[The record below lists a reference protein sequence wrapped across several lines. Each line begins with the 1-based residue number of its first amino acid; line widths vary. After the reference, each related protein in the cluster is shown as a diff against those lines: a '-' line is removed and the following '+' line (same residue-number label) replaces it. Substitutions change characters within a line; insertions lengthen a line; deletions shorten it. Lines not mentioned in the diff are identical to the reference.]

1 VGSGPCDL
9 LAWDTAFWG
18 APIARVR
25 ATELTPEAVGEID
38 AWCADNRVACLC
50 LRARPDDPLTV
61 RLAEAN
67 SFRFVDVRLVFGAA
81 ISAPAALGA
90 RCDGSRADESIVVR
104 RSRPEDVDALAL
116 MAADMYQDT
125 RFYYDE
131 GFPRQKCSEL
141 YQTWI
146 RRSCEDYADAVLVA
160 ELESRPV
167 GYITCHLE
175 RQGSPPSGNIG
186 LVGVGDGARGRGV
199 GSLLVDAAI
208 DWFRAQGAER
218 ATVVTQ
224 VRNLAAQRLYQRCGL
239 LTESVQLWYHKWYRT
254 PGMNDE

>member
-1 VGSGPCDL
+1 VDSPCDL

-18 APIARVR
+18 VPIARVR
-25 ATELTPEAVGEID
+25 ASELTQERIVEID

-67 SFRFVDVRLVFGAA
+67 SYRFVDVRLVFGGA
-81 ISAPAALGA
+81 ISGPAAGR
-90 RCDGSRADESIVVR
+90 RCDQRPDESILVR
-104 RSRPEDVDALAL
+104 RSRPDDVDALAL

-131 GFPRQKCSEL
+131 GFPRHKCSQL

-160 ELESRPV
+160 ELEGRPV
-167 GYITCHLE
+167 GYISCHLD
-175 RQGSPPSGNIG
+175 RQSPCLTGNIG

-199 GSLLVDAAI
+199 GSMLVDAAI
-208 DWFRAQGAER
+208 EWFRDQGAER

-224 VRNLAAQRLYQRCGL
+224 ARNLPAQRLYQRCGL
-239 LTESVQLWYHKWYRT
+239 LTESVQLWYHRWYRT
-254 PGMNDE
+254 SGISDE